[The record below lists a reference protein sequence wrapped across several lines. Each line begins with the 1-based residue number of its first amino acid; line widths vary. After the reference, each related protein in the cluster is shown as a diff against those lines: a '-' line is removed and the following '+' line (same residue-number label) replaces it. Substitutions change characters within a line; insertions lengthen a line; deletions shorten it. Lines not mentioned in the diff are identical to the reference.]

1 MNCWGF
7 LNWLSACL
15 SHRNHH
21 HPLESHLPCLCLTCA
36 WPLMISTIPLAVRDL
51 LSQAFTVVGHWRGA
65 LASWAKYNPLKW
77 PFFIPFPAKTINPVI
92 RDFFSDRRWRIWN
105 DYENCWRTR
114 TSDLQ
119 LLALVMAAIHF
130 LCGLPG
136 GGCPCSSDCSRLG
149 ARSI

>member
-51 LSQAFTVVGHWRGA
+51 LSQAFTVVGHWWGA
-65 LASWAKYNPLKW
+65 LGQNTIPWSD
-77 PFFIPFPAKTINPVI
+77 PFSSLFQQKQSILSLEV
-92 RDFFSDRRWRIWN
+92 FFSDRRWKIWN